1 MTSLRVIQ
9 NMAIFA
15 DKLLVPKTIWTE
27 GAATGKS
34 YDDVIGF
41 TGSDSTLNW
50 NGTRISRKDR
60 KMRQGCR
67 DIDVRQLQKTLRQN
81 NVKLDW

>member
-1 MTSLRVIQ
+1 MTGLRVIQ

-41 TGSDSTLNW
+41 TGSDSTL
-50 NGTRISRKDR
+50 
-60 KMRQGCR
+60 
-67 DIDVRQLQKTLRQN
+67 
-81 NVKLDW
+81 DW